1 MPRRQ
6 PTSTRQ
12 KKEERQ
18 LKRAVKRGEVSPPPP
33 KGRKKPTKRS
43 RVLHSNAP
51 ASASV
56 ESSRKLQSSFIKS
69 SRQFLENTKTLAST
83 IPLPRPI
90 PPTAAILPQ
99 SYEQSSEFETLTCP
113 RRPKWRYDM
122 SKKEVESNEEGL
134 FKKWL
139 QDTDSA
145 LERWRLG
152 KKRSDDHLDD
162 AEREREPAIVR
173 SSSSFERNLEV
184 WRQLWRVTEISQII
198 LVLVDSR
205 CPLLHFPPS
214 LARYLSN
221 HKVILVLT
229 KVDITGPVRANAW
242 IDYLR
247 NSFPGLRVV
256 QVQAYGT
263 KEESFYH
270 QGRSKYESRV
280 PQIFKEQLL
289 DAIRDLHAE
298 ILQPPKKIIE
308 NPDRLKSWK
317 PPVKQEIDWNAAL
330 NHHAQRTMVVTDTS
344 DPEEGSFLTIG
355 LLGSPNVGKSS
366 LLNALF
372 GESKVRASK
381 TPGKTKHFQTLLW
394 TSEIRFVDCPG
405 LVMPNYVPM
414 EMQVLSGVLP
424 ISRVSAIPAC
434 VHYAAQL
441 LPLEDIFNLPHPR
454 SEEPPITDKRTW
466 RENMER
472 VENVSMYWTAMDILV
487 SFANKKSWVTAK
499 AGRPDFSRAGN
510 AILRA
515 LAEGQVSWGFW
526 PPGTPLFSIEPED
539 RDGLGHGVWIKQYN
553 RKTSGGEDNNEV
565 SEDDSDDDDDSFP
578 EDSNDDDSN
587 ESELESDRWSGGDT
601 KPINAGKYPP
611 TTTRFAVLH
620 IESDEGASELY
631 DDE

>member
-33 KGRKKPTKRS
+33 KGRKKPTNRF

-51 ASASV
+51 ASALV
-56 ESSRKLQSSFIKS
+56 ESSRKLQSTFIKS
-69 SRQFLENTKTLAST
+69 SRQFLENTKALAST

-99 SYEQSSEFETLTCP
+99 SYEQSSEFEALTCP

-139 QDTDSA
+139 QETDSA

-152 KKRSDDHLDD
+152 NKRSDDHLDD
-162 AEREREPAIVR
+162 TEHEREPAIVR

-184 WRQLWRVTEISQII
+184 WRQL
-198 LVLVDSR
+198 

-247 NSFPGLRVV
+247 NSFPDLRVV

-270 QGRSKYESRV
+270 QGRSKYESRI

-298 ILQPPKKIIE
+298 ILQPPRKIME

-330 NHHAQRTMVVTDTS
+330 NHHAQRTMVIPDTS

-381 TPGKTKHFQTLLW
+381 TPGK
-394 TSEIRFVDCPG
+394 
-405 LVMPNYVPM
+405 
-414 EMQVLSGVLP
+414 VLSGVLP

-454 SEEPPITDKRTW
+454 SEEPLITDKRTW
-466 RENMER
+466 RENMKR

-526 PPGTPLFSIEPED
+526 PPGTPLSSIELEY
-539 RDGLGHGVWIKQYN
+539 RDGSGRGVWIKRTN
-553 RKTSGGEDNNEV
+553 KETSGGEDSNELSEEDSDGDDDPV
-565 SEDDSDDDDDSFP
+565 SEDLDDN
-578 EDSNDDDSN
+578 DSNG
-587 ESELESDRWSGGDT
+587 SELESDRQSGGNT
-601 KPINAGKYPP
+601 GPIDDEKYPL

-620 IESDEGASELY
+620 IESDEGASELD